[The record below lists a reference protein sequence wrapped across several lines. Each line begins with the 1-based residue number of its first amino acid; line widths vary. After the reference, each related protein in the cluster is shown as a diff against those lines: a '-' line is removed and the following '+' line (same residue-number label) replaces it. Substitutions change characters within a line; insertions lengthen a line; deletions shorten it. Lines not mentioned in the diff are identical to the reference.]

1 MNKKAV
7 IFDLDGTLL
16 NTLGD
21 LTDSVNHILETYKF
35 PTKSEREVRSYL
47 GNGARELVRLA
58 LPQAV
63 GESELDKYLEEYKA
77 YYNAHSK
84 IKTKP
89 YDGVIELLLHLR
101 ERGVMTAVVSNK
113 PDPAVGIL
121 CKEYFGELLDISLGD
136 RADIERKPS
145 AEPVRYVINKLKCDK
160 AIYVGDSEVDV
171 QTAKNA
177 DIPCVS
183 LTWGFRDK
191 DVLEKCGATCFANN
205 SDELKEQIFK
215 LLFANEV

>member
-16 NTLGD
+16 DTLGD
-21 LTDSVNHILETYKF
+21 LTDAVNHILTTYGF
-35 PTKSEREVRSYL
+35 PKRSEAEVRSYL

-58 LPQAV
+58 LPGAAS
-63 GESELDKYLEEYKA
+63 ESELDKYLEEYKA
-77 YYNAHSK
+77 YYNAHSR

-89 YDGVIELLLHLR
+89 YDGVIELLRHLR
-101 ERGVMTAVVSNK
+101 ECGVMTAVVSNK

-121 CKEYFGELLDISLGD
+121 CKEYFGDLLDMSLGD

-145 AEPVRYVINKLKCDK
+145 AEPVKYAMKKLECDR

-171 QTAKNA
+171 MTAKNA
-177 DIPCVS
+177 GIPCVS

-191 DVLEKCGATCFANN
+191 EALEECGATRFANN

-215 LLFANEV
+215 LLYENEV

>member
-58 LPQAV
+58 LPLAV
-63 GESELDKYLEEYKA
+63 SESELDKYLEEYKA

-89 YDGVIELLLHLR
+89 YDGVIELLSHLR
-101 ERGVMTAVVSNK
+101 ECGVMTAVVSNK

-191 DVLEKCGATCFANN
+191 DVLEECGATCFANN

-215 LLFANEV
+215 LIFANEV

>member
-21 LTDSVNHILETYKF
+21 LTDSVNHILETYNF

-63 GESELDKYLEEYKA
+63 SESGLDKYLEEYKA

-89 YDGVIELLLHLR
+89 YDGVIELLRHLR

-145 AEPVRYVINKLKCDK
+145 AEPVKYVINKLKCDK

-191 DVLEKCGATCFANN
+191 DVLEECGATCFANN